1 LGDVLV
7 AARSVARDALTAPRR
22 FRAMSPLFKRILRVK
37 PSVVG
42 QRDAAFAASLSSRAR
57 AAGGFG
63 WCGRQYV
70 R

>member
-22 FRAMSPLFKRILRVK
+22 FRAMSFKRILRVK